1 MALARYL
8 RIASLPI
15 QEADEESVVS
25 MGEQPNEEKQLE
37 DLREKI
43 RARRKDSDEIT
54 AQLTH

>member
-15 QEADEESVVS
+15 QEQLD
-25 MGEQPNEEKQLE
+25 EEKQLE

-54 AQLTH
+54 AHLTH